1 VTSWPLWPF
10 TPATPNGLE
19 LPVIRPSSG
28 FIIGAPGPLGPLP
41 AEVWTIGEDTYL
53 SLCVADKPT
62 FFRGI
67 VVEAGLI
74 SCTCI
79 VAISAPRCS
88 SVSFTVTLAAARLFF
103 IKVESRCLFRE
114 RPESWE
120 VIPGFSL
127 WPPMVALLDCHRAN
141 VGRTVV
147 GESSEELE
155 RVSRSVSQ
163 STSDQGNQM
172 PQGLQK
178 NLLDQTMDS
187 EAESS
192 HQSTLQGGDWT
203 TAGLLATLLDP
214 SERTL
219 FADNESEMACVP
231 GYKRLTRKGSQSTTG
246 CNDKDK
252 KSGGE
257 EFEDESEA
265 AEPETGRGKQK
276 RS

>member
-1 VTSWPLWPF
+1 
-10 TPATPNGLE
+10 
-19 LPVIRPSSG
+19 VIRPSSG

-231 GYKRLTRKGSQSTTG
+231 GLTRKGSQSTTG